1 MTQESAYKF
10 LSDASHDEHLRD
22 KFQHVANGQEFIQT
36 CQSLGYDF
44 TIEELQEVIQE
55 NSEGVEVRRK
65 TGVWTWL
72 RQVNWR

>member
-10 LSDASHDEHLRD
+10 LSDASNNEHLRD
-22 KFQHVANGQEFIQT
+22 KFQHVSNGQEFIQI

-44 TIEELQEVIQE
+44 TTDELQEVIQE